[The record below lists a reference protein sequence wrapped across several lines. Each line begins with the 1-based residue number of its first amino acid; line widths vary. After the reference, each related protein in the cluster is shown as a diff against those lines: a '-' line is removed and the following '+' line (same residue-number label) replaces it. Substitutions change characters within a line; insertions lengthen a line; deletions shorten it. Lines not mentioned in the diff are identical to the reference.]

1 MRERGRE
8 RENESREVEAKRQGR
23 GGKEAKQTFI
33 FQNTLNEYLVVQS
46 NYSLVG
52 IYGCIEFQKL
62 HIIDPIQ

>member
-52 IYGCIEFQKL
+52 IYG
-62 HIIDPIQ
+62 